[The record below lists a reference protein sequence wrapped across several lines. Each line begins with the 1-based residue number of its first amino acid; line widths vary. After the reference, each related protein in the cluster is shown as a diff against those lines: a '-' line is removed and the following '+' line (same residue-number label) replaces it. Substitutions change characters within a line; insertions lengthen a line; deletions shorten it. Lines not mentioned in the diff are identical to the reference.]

1 MRIAVAG
8 ATGFLGGHLADH
20 LAAKGVDMV
29 PIGRTEDA
37 AALEQQLAGCDALIN
52 CAGEKSGIGPAAEDA
67 NVALPERLFL
77 AAAAAGVPAFVH
89 VSSVAALTS
98 ATRAGETVSDDYEG
112 RPTTSYGISKRRGD
126 DRLSDLAPSHP
137 AVRLAILRPPILIGA
152 DAGGPFAML
161 RAAARRGLPLPIGGT
176 NNRRSIVHVDN
187 FAAALLAAAEA
198 RLAGT
203 YIVTDSPALST
214 DEFYARISRAL
225 GREPRLFPIGSAGRG
240 LLRRLLGQRGDSL
253 FGDAAFSGERF
264 AKDCPLDWP
273 VPAASLI
280 ERAVAP

>member
-20 LAAKGVDMV
+20 LGAKGVSMV

-37 AALEQQLAGCDALIN
+37 ATLAQKLAGCDALIN
-52 CAGEKSGIGPAAEDA
+52 CAGEKSGIGSAAEDA

-98 ATRAGETVSDDYEG
+98 ATHPGETVSEDYRG
-112 RPTTSYGISKRRGD
+112 QPTTPYGISKRRGD

-137 AVRLAILRPPILIGA
+137 ATRLAILRPPILIGA

-198 RLAGT
+198 GLAGT
-203 YIVTDSPALST
+203 YIVTDSAPLST
-214 DEFYARISRAL
+214 AEFHARISRAL
-225 GREPRLFPIGSAGRG
+225 GRKPRLFSIGGAGRG

-264 AKDCPLDWP
+264 ARDCPLDWP
-273 VPAASLI
+273 VPAVSLI

>member
-8 ATGFLGGHLADH
+8 ATGFLGRH
-20 LAAKGVDMV
+20 LAARLAVRADEII
-29 PIGRTEDA
+29 PIRRAGDIAT
-37 AALEQQLAGCDALIN
+37 LEQKLTGCDALIN
-52 CAGEKSGIGPAAEDA
+52 CAGEKSGIGPASEDA

-112 RPTTSYGISKRRGD
+112 RPTTPYGISKRRGD

-152 DAGGPFAML
+152 DAGGPFGML
-161 RAAARRGLPLPIGGT
+161 RAAAQRGLPLPLSGAS
-176 NNRRSIVHVDN
+176 NRRSVVHVDN

-198 RLAGT
+198 GLAGT

-225 GREPRLFPIGSAGRG
+225 GRKPWLFPIGSAGRG

-273 VPAASLI
+273 VPAALLI
-280 ERAVAP
+280 ERAVSP

>member
-8 ATGFLGGHLADH
+8 ASGFLGRHLVGHLATKDV
-20 LAAKGVDMV
+20 GMV

-37 AALEQQLAGCDALIN
+37 ATLGQKLAGCDVLIN

-67 NVALPERLFL
+67 NVALPESLFL
-77 AAAAAGVPAFVH
+77 AAAAASVPAFIH
-89 VSSVAALTS
+89 VSSVAALTG
-98 ATRAGETVSDDYEG
+98 ATRAGETVSDEHRG
-112 RPTTSYGISKRRGD
+112 RPTTPYGISKRRGD
-126 DRLSDLAPSHP
+126 DRLSYLASSHP
-137 AVRLAILRPPILIGA
+137 ATRLTILRPPILIGA

-161 RAAARRGLPLPIGGT
+161 RAAARRGLPLPIGGM

-187 FAAALLAAAEA
+187 FAAALLAAAKA
-198 RLAGT
+198 GLAGP
-203 YIVTDSPALST
+203 YIVTDSAPIST
-214 DEFYARISRAL
+214 AEFYARISRAL
-225 GREPRLFPIGSAGRG
+225 GRKPRVFSIGDAGRG
-240 LLRRLLGQRGDSL
+240 LLRRLIGQRGDSL

-273 VPAASLI
+273 VPADSLI